1 MNQIENLKQQILDLI
16 ECIYSHRF
24 IKRLELTIDED
35 LRDKHAPSG
44 IDSNGNIILDDS
56 QDGRTDK
63 AYVVKIY
70 LHDQRWIPLVIAGE
84 FETDDEFLLFVCE
97 ELRSRNLIRSER
109 YKIQLHGNN

>member
-24 IKRLELTIDED
+24 TKRLELTIDD
-35 LRDKHAPSG
+35 FPD
-44 IDSNGNIILDDS
+44 
-56 QDGRTDK
+56 RTDK

>member
-1 MNQIENLKQQILDLI
+1 MNQIENLKQQILDLV
-16 ECIYSHRF
+16 ECMYSHRF
-24 IKRLELTIDED
+24 IKRLELTIDD
-35 LRDKHAPSG
+35 LPD
-44 IDSNGNIILDDS
+44 
-56 QDGRTDK
+56 RTDK